1 MVRTWDELRIN
12 AERLAQSVEQLAAIG
27 QLAAGGVRRIAY
39 TPEDLMAR
47 AQVQDWMTA
56 AGMGVRTDAAG
67 NLIGTYPGT
76 HPDLPL
82 LMTGSHIDTVPT
94 GGRYDGAFG
103 VLAAL
108 EVVRTLAEQQ
118 IRLQHSL
125 AVVVFTDEEGS
136 MIGSK
141 AIAGSVVPDPDY
153 YQRPDGEDI
162 RTCLRRIGGNWDA
175 IRQAY
180 CPPGQIAAFV
190 ELHVEQGPV
199 LESQRRQIG
208 IVEGIVGQR
217 RYQVQITGRANHAGT
232 TPMDLRQDALV
243 AAAQVV
249 LAVQAIGN
257 GPGQQVA
264 TVGMLNVFPN
274 AANVIPG
281 QVDLSVDVRDLSNP
295 HLDQLVAQLEQQL
308 RTIAARTQTQIHL
321 TPCLKNDPAMADPGI
336 QRAIAQSCDA
346 LALSYTYLPSRASHD
361 AQEMARIAP
370 MGMIFVPS
378 VAGLSHAEAEYTTP
392 EQCTAGAN
400 VLLQTLLRLDQSA
413 PSPCPVRR
421 SHLSHLVARSQ
432 PRSLHP

>member
-1 MVRTWDELRIN
+1 MAQILDGLRIN

-27 QLAAGGVRRIAY
+27 QLPGGGVRRIAY
-39 TPEDLMAR
+39 TPEDLQAR
-47 AQVQDWMTA
+47 AQVQAWMAA
-56 AGMGVRTDAAG
+56 AGMDVRTDAAG

-76 HPDLPL
+76 NPDLPL

-108 EVVRTLAEQQ
+108 EAVRTLAEQPL
-118 IRLQHSL
+118 RLRHSL

-141 AIAGSVVPDPDY
+141 AIAGSVVPDPAY
-153 YQRPDGEDI
+153 YRRSDGEDI
-162 RTCLRRIGGNWDA
+162 RTCLQRIGGNWDEIA
-175 IRQAY
+175 QAY
-180 CPPGQIAAFV
+180 LPPGRIAAFV

-199 LESQRRQIG
+199 LESQGQQIG

-217 RYQVQITGRANHAGT
+217 RYQIQITGRANHAGT

-249 LAVQAIGN
+249 LAVQAIGQT
-257 GPGQQVA
+257 PGQQVA
-264 TVGMLNVFPN
+264 TVGMLHVFPN

-281 QVDLSVDVRDLSNP
+281 QVDLSVDLRDLANA

-308 RTIAARTQTQIHL
+308 TTIAVQTQTQIHL
-321 TPCLKNDPAMADPGI
+321 TPCLKNDPALAHPAI
-336 QRAIAQSCDA
+336 QRAIAQSCEA
-346 LALSYTYLPSRASHD
+346 LTLSYTYLPSRASHD
-361 AQEMARIAP
+361 AQEIARIAP

-400 VLLQTLLRLDQSA
+400 VLLQTLLRLDQLTINDREVCRNDFSR
-413 PSPCPVRR
+413 PTVR
-421 SHLSHLVARSQ
+421 
-432 PRSLHP
+432 